1 MPSLVRGEKIPTIK
15 LTETVE
21 VIEYLAEGGQGE
33 VYKVNYN
40 GKAYAL
46 KWYKRPVPPDAFYDN
61 LANNVKKGAPNEH
74 YLWPLMLTAK
84 YKGSYGYIMEL
95 RPTKYHE
102 FSEFL
107 LSCVRF
113 KNYEALI
120 NAALNIVE
128 SFRLLHSMGY
138 SYQDVNEGGFFIDPA
153 DGDVLICD
161 NDNVAPFGVNLGV
174 KGFPRYMAPEVVTDQ
189 NRPNTHSDR
198 FSLAVLLF
206 RLFYIDHPL
215 EGEYTIQ
222 FPLTD
227 AIGAQLY
234 GIAPIFCY
242 DPNNDRNRPNPYA
255 QPNVIKRW
263 NIYPPDLQATFTKAF
278 TKGLKDINNRITEVE
293 WEETL
298 VKVRGMLVKLEG
310 REQFINAY
318 AKQKIPNGCRFLKL
332 PDYVVVL
339 GNDSKIYNCHIDQ
352 YSADYMTVA
361 GTIKASLSDRSVLG
375 LGNLSNSSWEAIT
388 KDGQCVEVPPNGYV
402 KLDRSMKID
411 FGGTVGEIY

>member
-15 LTETVE
+15 LTETAE

-40 GKAYAL
+40 GKVYAL
-46 KWYKRPVPPDAFYDN
+46 KWYKRPVAPDAFYDN

-95 RPTKYHE
+95 RPIKYHE
-102 FSEFL
+102 FSDFL
-107 LSCVRF
+107 MNYVRF
-113 KNYEALI
+113 KNYETLI

-138 SYQDVNEGGFFIDPA
+138 SYQDVNEGGFFINPA

-234 GIAPIFCY
+234 GVAPIFCY

-310 REQFINAY
+310 KEQFINAY
-318 AKQKIPNGCRFLKL
+318 ARQRIPNGCRFLKL

-352 YSADYMTVA
+352 YSADYMTVV
-361 GTIKASLSDRSVLG
+361 GTVKASLSDRSVLG
-375 LGNLSNSSWEAIT
+375 LGNLSNSSWKAVT
-388 KDGQCVEVPPNGYV
+388 KDGQCVEVPPKGYA
-402 KLDRSMKID
+402 KLDRGMKID